1 MKREA
6 PARPGSRKAA
16 GRESASE
23 ADQAMHKLDL
33 SRRKLV
39 HNLDWNLLKVFHLI
53 ASQGGVSRA
62 AGVLLR
68 QQPAVSLALKRLEDQ
83 LGTKLCHRGPSGFSL
98 TGEGKEVADL
108 CRSIFEGVHDL
119 PLKLAKLTDTLVG
132 QVRIQLVSNLV
143 FPPLDRCIAIFH
155 QQYPGMEFQVG
166 VSAWRIVES
175 MVLRSEVDVGI
186 APTRF
191 FNSSLRY
198 VRLCSEEH
206 EVYCGRDHPMFG
218 QTVID
223 LRELRSER
231 FVLTG
236 ADEPDEITGFRLR
249 YGLGQVVG
257 ASSEYLE
264 EALRLVRN
272 GVGLGF
278 LPDAMARPLC
288 QAKLLHAVAPA
299 AEKAVV
305 ELYVITNPL
314 SARSAAAQVFVD
326 ELHRQIELEPGEPT
340 SNPRV
345 REAQPR

>member
-1 MKREA
+1 MGLDDVPRQ
-6 PARPGSRKAA
+6 GSRKGATR
-16 GRESASE
+16 GGASE
-23 ADQAMHKLDL
+23 ADLAMRKLDL
-33 SRRKLV
+33 ARRKLV

-83 LGTKLCHRGPSGFSL
+83 LGTKLCQRGPSGFAL
-98 TGEGKEVADL
+98 TAEGKEVAEV
-108 CRSIFEGVHDL
+108 CRGIFEGVHDL

-132 QVRIQLVSNLV
+132 QVRVQLVSNLV
-143 FPPLDRCIAIFH
+143 FPPLDRCITTFH
-155 QQYPGMEFQVG
+155 QRYPGMEFIVG
-166 VSAWRIVES
+166 VSAWRVVES
-175 MVLRSEVDVGI
+175 MVLRSEVDVGV

-198 VRLCSEEH
+198 VRLCSEQH

-218 QTVID
+218 HTVAD
-223 LRELRSER
+223 LRDLRSER
-231 FVLTG
+231 FVLTA

-249 YGLGQVVG
+249 FGLGQVVG

-264 EALRLVRN
+264 EALRLIRN

-288 QAKLLHAVAPA
+288 ELDLLRPVAPA
-299 AEKAVV
+299 TEKPTV

-314 SARSAAAQVFVD
+314 SPRSAAAQIFVE
-326 ELHRQIELEPGEPT
+326 ELHRQVQIEPGLATPA
-340 SNPRV
+340 
-345 REAQPR
+345 AQG